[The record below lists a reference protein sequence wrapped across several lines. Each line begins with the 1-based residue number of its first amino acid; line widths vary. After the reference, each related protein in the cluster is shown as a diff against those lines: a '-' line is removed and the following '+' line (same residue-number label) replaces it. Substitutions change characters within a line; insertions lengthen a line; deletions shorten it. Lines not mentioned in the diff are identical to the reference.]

1 MAAASKAAALKSR
14 TAPALAV
21 RFHAVCCNARSGLPG
36 CSGLT
41 RRIAFVMI
49 RKENIRGPL
58 RRPAILSIR
67 ATRVAP
73 RSAAMRKVADVEW
86 FAPAYGTM
94 VRLTT
99 EMTVE
104 GLKWPRTNRFT
115 GPFTFR

>member
-1 MAAASKAAALKSR
+1 
-14 TAPALAV
+14 
-21 RFHAVCCNARSGLPG
+21 
-36 CSGLT
+36 
-41 RRIAFVMI
+41 MI

-73 RSAAMRKVADVEW
+73 RSAAMREVADVVW